1 MGRRWPRIMRTMTRF
16 AANLNFLFTEV
27 PFLERF
33 ALARR
38 HGFEAVE
45 YPFPYDY
52 PEEALAERLREHGL
66 TQALINLPAGDW
78 TAGERGIACHPGRTA
93 EFREG
98 VADAIRYARALDCP
112 RANCLAGI
120 LPAGVAA
127 EEGRAAL
134 VENLRY
140 AGTAFR
146 EAGLQLLLEPINTR
160 DIPGFFVTMS
170 AQALALREAVGDGLV
185 GLQYDAYHM
194 QIMEGDLARTVE
206 EALGAIG
213 HIQIADN
220 PGRHEPGTGEVN
232 YPFFLRHL
240 DAIGYDGWV
249 GCEYTP
255 ATTTEAGLAW
265 LRDYRESEGRA

>member
-1 MGRRWPRIMRTMTRF
+1 MRAMARF
-16 AANLNFLFTEV
+16 AANLNFLFTEA
-27 PFLERF
+27 PFPERF
-33 ALARR
+33 ALAKR

-45 YPFPYDY
+45 YPFPYEH
-52 PEEALAERLREHGL
+52 PAEELAERLREHGL

-78 TAGERGIACHPGRTA
+78 AAGERGVACHPGREA

-98 VADAIRYARALDCP
+98 VAAAIRYARALDCP

-120 LPAGVAA
+120 LPAGVAP
-127 EEGRAAL
+127 EEGWATL
-134 VENLRY
+134 VANLRY
-140 AGTAFR
+140 AGAAFR
-146 EAGLQLLLEPINTR
+146 KAGLQLLTEPINTR
-160 DIPGFFVTMS
+160 DIPGFFVNTS
-170 AQALALREAVGDGLV
+170 AQGLALREEVGGGLV

-206 EALGAIG
+206 EGLEAIG

-232 YPFFLRHL
+232 YAFFLRRL
-240 DAIGYDGWV
+240 DAIGYAGWV

-255 ATTTEAGLAW
+255 ATTTAAGLAW
-265 LRDYRESEGRA
+265 LNDYRESGGTS

>member
-1 MGRRWPRIMRTMTRF
+1 MRGMVKL

-27 PFLERF
+27 HFLDRF
-33 ALARR
+33 ALAKE

-45 YPFPYDY
+45 YPIPYDY
-52 PEEALAERLREHGL
+52 PEDALAERLREHGL

-78 TAGERGIACHPGRTA
+78 AAGERGLACHPDRTD

-98 VADAIRYARALDCP
+98 VATAIRYAQALDCP

-120 LPAGVAA
+120 PPEDASTEDAVDALIENLAYA
-127 EEGRAAL
+127 GRAS
-134 VENLRY
+134 
-140 AGTAFR
+140 R
-146 EAGLQLLLEPINTR
+146 EAGLQLLTEPINTR
-160 DIPGFFVTMS
+160 DIPGFFLNTS
-170 AQALALREAVGDGLV
+170 AQGLAVIEEIGDGLV

-206 EALGAIG
+206 ENLEVIG

-232 YPFFLRHL
+232 YGFFLRHL
-240 DAIGYDGWV
+240 DAIGYEEWV
-249 GCEYTP
+249 GCEYAP
-255 ATTTEAGLAW
+255 ATTTEAGLGW
-265 LRDYRESEGRA
+265 LSDYVQQG

>member
-1 MGRRWPRIMRTMTRF
+1 MVRF
-16 AANLNFLFTEV
+16 AANLNFLFTEA

-45 YPFPYDY
+45 YPSPYDH
-52 PEEALAERLREHGL
+52 PAGDLARLLREQGL

-78 TAGERGIACHPGRTA
+78 AAGERGIACHPGRTD

-98 VADAIRYARALDCP
+98 VATAIRYARTLECP
-112 RANCLAGI
+112 RANCLAGVQ
-120 LPAGVAA
+120 PEGVSA
-127 EEGRAAL
+127 EEARATL

-140 AGTAFR
+140 AGQAFR
-146 EAGLQLLLEPINTR
+146 ESGLQLLTEPINTR
-160 DIPGFFVTMS
+160 DIPGFFVNTS
-170 AQALALREAVGDGLV
+170 AQGLALMEEVGDELV

-206 EALGAIG
+206 ERLGVIG

-232 YPFFLRHL
+232 YGFFLDHL
-240 DAIGYDGWV
+240 DAIGYEGWV
-249 GCEYTP
+249 GCEYAP
-255 ATTTEAGLAW
+255 ATTTEAGLGW
-265 LRDYRESEGRA
+265 LNDYVERREAP

>member
-1 MGRRWPRIMRTMTRF
+1 MVKL

-27 PFLERF
+27 DFLERF
-33 ALARR
+33 ALAKQ

-45 YPFPYDY
+45 YPFPYDN
-52 PEEALAERLREHGL
+52 PEEELASRLREHGL

-78 TAGERGIACHPGRTA
+78 AAGDRGMACDPARVD

-98 VADAIRYARALDCP
+98 VGAAIRYARALRCP
-112 RANCLAGI
+112 RANCLAGFA
-120 LPAGVAA
+120 PEGVSEATA
-127 EEGRAAL
+127 QRTL

-140 AGTAFR
+140 AGRAFQDA
-146 EAGLQLLLEPINTR
+146 ELQLLVEPINTR
-160 DIPGFFVTMS
+160 DMPGFFVNTS
-170 AQALALREAVGDGLV
+170 AQTLALREEVGDGLI

-206 EALGAIG
+206 ENLSAIG

-232 YPFFLRHL
+232 YAFFLRHL
-240 DAIGYDGWV
+240 DTVGYDGWV
-249 GCEYTP
+249 GCEYAP
-255 ATTTEAGLAW
+255 ATTTEAGLGWIRPYLSGGGA
-265 LRDYRESEGRA
+265 S

>member
-1 MGRRWPRIMRTMTRF
+1 MVKL

-27 PFLERF
+27 DFLDRF
-33 ALARR
+33 ALAKR

-45 YPFPYDY
+45 YPFPYDN
-52 PEEALAERLREHGL
+52 PEDELASRLDEHGL

-78 TAGERGIACHPGRTA
+78 AAGDRGMACDPARVD

-98 VADAIRYARALDCP
+98 VGAAIRYARALACP
-112 RANCLAGI
+112 RANCLAGFA
-120 LPAGVAA
+120 PAGASEA
-127 EEGRAAL
+127 TAQRTL

-140 AGTAFR
+140 AGRAFR
-146 EAGLQLLLEPINTR
+146 DAGLQLLVEPINTR
-160 DIPGFFVTMS
+160 DMPGFFVNTS
-170 AQALALREAVGDGLV
+170 AQTLALREDVGDGLV

-206 EALGAIG
+206 ENLSVIG

-232 YPFFLRHL
+232 YQFFLEHL
-240 DAIGYDGWV
+240 DTIGYDGWV
-249 GCEYTP
+249 GCEYAP
-255 ATTTEAGLAW
+255 ATTTEAGLGWIRPYLAGGGV
-265 LRDYRESEGRA
+265 S